1 MKKYFHLLFLLLL
14 ITLMP
19 GCLPKTCFIH
29 QDFGKVTKVAILPF
43 VNETND
49 LAGSVVLR
57 RLFWTGLCKKGYLVI
72 SLEEVDNKLNELGI
86 TEGGQLNSIS
96 QEELM
101 KALDVSALGYGV
113 LNKCEYM
120 TVGFYKKKEV
130 EGEVKIYYQ
139 GELFWE
145 DKEKVK
151 EDEFVSG
158 NVLENVGEQLKEK
171 LKEKVIS
178 SVLKIHPLEPQLEEM
193 TNKLLLNIPGR

>member
-1 MKKYFHLLFLLLL
+1 
-14 ITLMP
+14 
-19 GCLPKTCFIH
+19 
-29 QDFGKVTKVAILPF
+29 
-43 VNETND
+43 
-49 LAGSVVLR
+49 
-57 RLFWTGLCKKGYLVI
+57 
-72 SLEEVDNKLNELGI
+72 
-86 TEGGQLNSIS
+86 
-96 QEELM
+96 
-101 KALDVSALGYGV
+101 
-113 LNKCEYM
+113 
-120 TVGFYKKKEV
+120 